1 MKKLRMFCLITALIL
16 VVGSL
21 TGCGSSN
28 SETGG
33 KTSMFGKYEF
43 FTDKDMEIFRK
54 DEVSI
59 NLNGNT
65 YTLGMTKDEIEDM
78 LGEEGKGYRHESRTD
93 SNSFSSVGSYV
104 IEPDGYEYYYSVNN
118 YYYYP
123 NNKLAIIYRS
133 VQDGKETNN
142 PAVSI
147 SVNNSS
153 LVDSEG
159 FSPEI
164 DMMDDVK
171 EFAKDNFG
179 DMVKED
185 INGSEVAFYYNE
197 FGEQVKGRGWV
208 TGDNRPGAWKVYYS
222 YDGEEID
229 CIIVGC
235 RKAFSGD
242 GNLRDFWE

>member
-1 MKKLRMFCLITALIL
+1 MKKLRMFCLITALVL
-16 VVGSL
+16 VVGTF

-43 FTDKDMEIFRK
+43 FTDKDMELFRK

-78 LGEEGKGYRHESRTD
+78 LGEEGEGYRHESRTD

-123 NNKLAIIYRS
+123 NNKLAIKPMCRGFYTRLFLFPN
-133 VQDGKETNN
+133 NN
-142 PAVSI
+142 P
-147 SVNNSS
+147 
-153 LVDSEG
+153 
-159 FSPEI
+159 P
-164 DMMDDVK
+164 
-171 EFAKDNFG
+171 
-179 DMVKED
+179 
-185 INGSEVAFYYNE
+185 
-197 FGEQVKGRGWV
+197 
-208 TGDNRPGAWKVYYS
+208 
-222 YDGEEID
+222 
-229 CIIVGC
+229 
-235 RKAFSGD
+235 SGL
-242 GNLRDFWE
+242 NTPHPRSRTT